1 MVSVNISNIKSI
13 KLVDQTLQAEL
24 MKSLRYRIASRLKK
38 KKKKKEGVN
47 TIAVQSSNIDENTTA
62 AVKISHLD
70 QTEEWKAMYR
80 LEMPDEDDFKSS
92 SNDDVVVVETKV
104 STAPENDYQDVNLK
118 FYGSIRNTSN
128 EDWEDISVSLVANE
142 IDILKK
148 MVQNLK
154 QKSAQQQST
163 TATQNTTEQKY
174 GYSSSCGMQIYVKTL
189 TGKTITLDVGPSDT
203 IKICKQKIQDKEG
216 IPPDQQRLIFAG
228 KQLEDGRTLSDYNV
242 QKESTLHLVL
252 RLRGGPG
259 PSRSKKQSAQQQD
272 TTNGGND
279 DDEFESV
286 DMKELKGIG
295 EVVTYNV
302 PNKISLRAKESAL
315 VEIGTFT
322 LNAKRVLRYD
332 RKENEVNAIRCC
344 HLFNSSDTIFA
355 PGSITVLNNGQ
366 FAGQSEFVPMI
377 PNDDVLIPYGE
388 DSTCSVES
396 SLPKKLQTTALS
408 KVEALYDEADEGSK
422 LVRGFNIIYK
432 SNRCTV
438 YKIKNNAVKQ
448 DKVVNHFYIDH
459 TASYN
464 HGGYQIIT
472 KRNCVKEV
480 TGWSRFDIKLEP
492 QAEVIFPV
500 EEEIEYEVQLLGK
513 AATEKFL
520 SNLTDKY
527 LSNEEIF
534 PKELQKKMLSIIN
547 FADATSYIT
556 TLSCQS
562 QSQPIIDTLTPTKGS
577 QADKGL
583 RALSQLLGD
592 KHKTVALLITK
603 IVGLKKAKGD
613 YEFSKSQCAAKEKS
627 IADTFKNQERL
638 RQNIRSFEKQ
648 ANSKLVKR
656 YLNDMDK
663 EEDDLIKQRRE
674 IKSLELEKSTKNKL
688 VSELIKEV
696 KNIALEISSELKKL
710 KKVHFLA

>member
-1 MVSVNISNIKSI
+1 MRGRECRTFPHAPSC
-13 KLVDQTLQAEL
+13 TL
-24 MKSLRYRIASRLKK
+24 
-38 KKKKKEGVN
+38 
-47 TIAVQSSNIDENTTA
+47 
-62 AVKISHLD
+62 HP
-70 QTEEWKAMYR
+70 
-80 LEMPDEDDFKSS
+80 LEIWQLHPH
-92 SNDDVVVVETKV
+92 
-104 STAPENDYQDVNLK
+104 
-118 FYGSIRNTSN
+118 
-128 EDWEDISVSLVANE
+128 
-142 IDILKK
+142 
-148 MVQNLK
+148 
-154 QKSAQQQST
+154 
-163 TATQNTTEQKY
+163 
-174 GYSSSCGMQIYVKTL
+174 
-189 TGKTITLDVGPSDT
+189 TGGPSS
-203 IKICKQKIQDKEG
+203 
-216 IPPDQQRLIFAG
+216 A
-228 KQLEDGRTLSDYNV
+228 
-242 QKESTLHLVL
+242 
-252 RLRGGPG
+252 
-259 PSRSKKQSAQQQD
+259 SRSKKQSVQQQD
-272 TTNGGND
+272 TPNSGD
-279 DDEFESV
+279 DEDEFESV
-286 DMKELKGIG
+286 DMKELKGVG

-344 HLFNSSDTIFA
+344 HLFNTSNTIFA
-355 PGSITVLNNGQ
+355 PGSITVINNGQ

-396 SLPKKLQTTALS
+396 SLPKKLQTTTLS

-422 LVRGFNIIYK
+422 LVRGFNVIYK
-432 SNRCTV
+432 SKRCTV

-448 DKVVNHFYIDH
+448 DKVINHFYIDH

-492 QAEVIFPV
+492 QAEVVFPV
-500 EEEIEYEVQLLGK
+500 EEEIEYEVQLLTKHTVGN
-513 AATEKFL
+513 FL
-520 SNLTDKY
+520 SKLTDKY

-534 PKELQKKMLSIIN
+534 PKELHKKMLSIIN
-547 FADATSYIT
+547 FADATAHVT
-556 TLSCQS
+556 TLTYQS
-562 QSQPIIDTLTPTKGS
+562 ESQPIIDTLTPTKDS

-583 RALSQLLGD
+583 RALSLLLGD

-603 IVGLKKAKGD
+603 ILGLKKAKGD
-613 YEFSKSQCAAKEKS
+613 YEFSKSQCAAKEKN

-638 RQNIRSFEKQ
+638 RQNIRSFELQ

-656 YLNDMDK
+656 YLSDMDK

-674 IKSLELEKSTKNKL
+674 IKKLELEKSMKNNL

-710 KKVHFLA
+710 KKKVHFLA